1 MIYYVFIHIFQ
12 KYIYIYLLYIIF
24 SIVLH
29 VTLDN
34 LFYIILDNVL
44 QMILRCIV
52 WYLVLYQMI
61 GYELKIY
68 YAILKF
74 IIWYYIIVD
83 HFKRNIILHKYLYTY
98 IYDLKYI
105 ML

>member
-1 MIYYVFIHIFQ
+1 MIYYVFINIFQ
-12 KYIYIYLLYIIF
+12 KYIYIHLLYIIF

-52 WYLVLYQMI
+52 
-61 GYELKIY
+61 
-68 YAILKF
+68 
-74 IIWYYIIVD
+74 
-83 HFKRNIILHKYLYTY
+83 
-98 IYDLKYI
+98 
-105 ML
+105 

>member
-1 MIYYVFIHIFQ
+1 MYIFIVYHI
-12 KYIYIYLLYIIF
+12 LYCIARDIR
-24 SIVLH
+24 
-29 VTLDN
+29 
-34 LFYIILDNVL
+34 LFYMILDNVL

-61 GYELKIY
+61 GYEFKIY

-74 IIWYYIIVD
+74 IIWCYIIVD

-98 IYDLKYI
+98 MYIYIYIYDLKYI